1 MELQPEARM
10 IEASSAVGISDIAV
24 YVPQPSI
31 ELENL
36 VERRVRLNPRLDRH
50 LERACRVTG
59 QKAIRFPEPW
69 EDTATMAASS
79 VRTLFGQNPGIDM
92 KSMRH
97 LAVGTETSV
106 DHSKPVSAYVQGM
119 LQRAGINLPASL
131 SSFQVQH
138 ACAGGTMALLSVAAM
153 LATEGRPGES
163 GIVVSSDVARY
174 ETESTAE
181 ITQGAGA
188 VALHVQNSPRLLE
201 LDLSATG
208 YFSAD
213 VDDFFRPLGSVTAR
227 VNGSYSMRC
236 YWESLEAAFLDS
248 CARTG
253 TRPEQALLDTDY
265 FVLHTP
271 FRNMPGSAM
280 EVLFEKVLG
289 YDAEKTRR
297 VLLEKSFA
305 AAVDPLARI
314 GNLYA
319 GSLTAALAFLL
330 EDRFRALGSGI
341 AGKKVMLA
349 SYGSG
354 NTMVVVQARI
364 APAAA
369 EVISR
374 WRLDSVFSTARPA
387 SFEEYEAW
395 TSGPVQPEL
404 HARLMENATVPPDA
418 FLLSGIRKDGYREYD
433 FSTTRGLADRDEER
447 ETPDDLHGSVAVP
460 G

>member
-1 MELQPEARM
+1 MPEV
-10 IEASSAVGISDIAV
+10 ISAVGISDIGL
-24 YVPQPSI
+24 YVPPPVI
-31 ELENL
+31 DLENL
-36 VERRVRLNPRLDRH
+36 VQRRVRLNPRLVRH

-59 QKAIRFPEPW
+59 QKAIRFPEIW
-69 EDTATMAASS
+69 EDCATLAASAI
-79 VRTLFGQNPGIDM
+79 RTLVLQNAGIDV
-92 KSMRH
+92 KNVRH
-97 LAVGTETSV
+97 LAVGTETGV
-106 DHSKPVSAYVQGM
+106 DHSKPVSAYAQGM
-119 LQRAGINLPASL
+119 LQRAGIDLPGSL

-153 LATEGRPGES
+153 LAAGGRPADS

-188 VALHVQNSPRLLE
+188 VALHVQSSPRLLE
-201 LDLSATG
+201 LDLSTVG
-208 YFSAD
+208 YCSAD
-213 VDDFFRPLGSVTAR
+213 VDDFFRPLGSITAR

-236 YWESLEAAFLDS
+236 YSESLEAAFLDF
-248 CARTG
+248 CARSG
-253 TRPEQALLDTDY
+253 TRPENALLDTDY

-271 FRNMPGSAM
+271 FRNMPESAM
-280 EVLFEKVLG
+280 EKLFEKVLG
-289 YDAEKTRR
+289 YDAQKTRA
-297 VLLEKSFA
+297 VLAEKSFA
-305 AAVDPLARI
+305 AAIDPLARI

-341 AGKKVMLA
+341 AGRKILLA

-354 NTMVVVQARI
+354 NTMVILQARI
-364 APAAA
+364 APSAA
-369 EVISR
+369 EVIAR
-374 WRLDSVFSTARPA
+374 WRLGNVFSSARTA

-395 TSGPVQPEL
+395 AAGPVQPEL
-404 HARLMENATVPPDA
+404 HARLMENAQVPPDT
-418 FLLSGIRKDGYREYD
+418 FLLSGIRKDGYREYE
-433 FSTTRGLADRDEER
+433 FSTAQGLANRGEER

>member
-1 MELQPEARM
+1 MSEV
-10 IEASSAVGISDIAV
+10 SSPVGISDIGL

-31 ELENL
+31 SLDT
-36 VERRVRLNPRLDRH
+36 VVQKRVGHNPRLDRH

-59 QKAIRFPEPW
+59 QKSIRFPEVW
-69 EDTATMAASS
+69 EDSATLAAAA
-79 VRTLFGQNPGIDM
+79 VRSLILQSPGFDLRAI
-92 KSMRH
+92 RH
-97 LAVGTETSV
+97 LAVGTETGV

-119 LQRAGINLPASL
+119 LQRAGFDLPGSL

-153 LATEGRPGES
+153 LATGGRGADS
-163 GIVVSSDVARY
+163 GIVVSTDVARY

-188 VALHVQNSPRLLE
+188 VALHVQRSPRLLE
-201 LDLSATG
+201 LDLRSAG
-208 YFSAD
+208 YASAD
-213 VDDFFRPLGSVTAR
+213 VDDFFRPLGSITAR

-236 YWESLEAAFLDS
+236 YWESLEAAFMDF
-248 CARTG
+248 CARSG

-271 FRNMPGSAM
+271 FRNMPQGAM
-280 EVLFEKVLG
+280 EKLFERVLG
-289 YDAEKTRR
+289 YDAERTRA
-297 VLLEKSFA
+297 VLAEKSFD
-305 AAVDPLARI
+305 AAVDPLAKV

-330 EDRFRALGSGI
+330 DDRWRALGTGI
-341 AGKKVMLA
+341 TGKTILLA

-354 NTMVVVQARI
+354 STMVVFKARV
-364 APAAA
+364 ALGAA

-374 WRLDSVFSTARPA
+374 WQLDTVFSSARA
-387 SFEEYEAW
+387 ATFEEYEAW
-395 TSGPVQPEL
+395 ASGPVQPEL
-404 HARLMENATVPPDA
+404 HARLMENAVVPPDA
-418 FLLSGIRKDGYREYD
+418 FLLSGIRKDGYREYE
-433 FSTTRGLADRDEER
+433 FSTTRRIEDRGEER
-447 ETPDDLHGSVAVP
+447 EAPDDLHGSVALP